1 MQPPTFHSLYEAY
14 ANDIFRFA
22 RFLTRSDDAAADI
35 ASETF
40 PRVGRPRHDS
50 RHDGA
55 GVQLVADFCP
65 TLSGGS
71 ETNREPANREPRL
84 LYRLHGNLTVGAFT

>member
-1 MQPPTFHSLYEAY
+1 MPQRTSPRKRSCAR
-14 ANDIFRFA
+14 AGRDI
-22 RFLTRSDDAAADI
+22 
-35 ASETF
+35 
-40 PRVGRPRHDS
+40 DS

-55 GVQLVADFCP
+55 GVQLVADFCA

>member
-1 MQPPTFHSLYEAY
+1 MYEAY

-40 PRVGRPRHDS
+40 LRAWAGRDTDS